1 MLMEDEV
8 VDCLEDVPAVDV
20 GGGVEVKC
28 EMDHIYRINWRR
40 LREGVVCC
48 LLCCAVAVFSESRE
62 VL

>member
-1 MLMEDEV
+1 VLMEDEV

-40 LREGVVCC
+40 FERGGSLLFVV
-48 LLCCAVAVFSESRE
+48 LCCRCVQ
-62 VL
+62 